1 MFVPRSSSEY
11 IRGKRPVQIKALST
25 QYSFTRSKFKEH
37 FMKKSINTQTA
48 LAHSI
53 KIVSHAFTV
62 KNGGIVTIRHRIPRF
77 DHDFF
82 LKK

>member
-1 MFVPRSSSEY
+1 
-11 IRGKRPVQIKALST
+11 
-25 QYSFTRSKFKEH
+25 
-37 FMKKSINTQTA
+37 MKKSINTQTA